1 MPVDSGPIDLQH
13 IGAGLPIGEYR
24 ADLEAGLADGAM
36 VVQAPPGTGKT
47 TFVPPWSPPFSPRAL
62 RVMPVQTA
70 PARTVGV
77 PGG

>member
-1 MPVDSGPIDLQH
+1 MNVDPMPVDSGPIDLQH

-47 TFVPPWSPPFSPRAL
+47 TFVPPLVASLPSPPRML
-62 RVMPVQTA
+62 RVMPV
-70 PARTVGV
+70 
-77 PGG
+77 

>member
-47 TFVPPWSPPFSPRAL
+47 TFVPPLVAAL
-62 RVMPVQTA
+62 PATDAAVMPV
-70 PARTVGV
+70 RTVPIRTMGV
-77 PGG
+77 PVG